1 VSRDTSL
8 EAARSLDSTDP
19 LSRWRD
25 EFYFPAG
32 PGGRRVAYLCGN
44 SLGLQPRGVVAEV
57 GRLLADWQRLAVLG
71 HHGGGANWLTY
82 QDSLAP
88 ALGRLVGAAPVEV
101 TAMASLTINLHLLM
115 ASFYRPTRDRY
126 AILIEAG
133 AFPSDRY
140 AMAAQIRHHGREPS
154 DALVQVAP
162 REGEACL
169 REEDIESLIARE
181 GGRLA
186 LVLLPG
192 VQYLTGQCLDLARLA
207 RSTHAVGAVFG
218 TDLAH
223 AVGNVPLSLHDWG
236 VDLAVWCSYKYLNG
250 GPGATAGLFVHER
263 HHDAD
268 LPRLAGWYGNEL
280 KTRFRF
286 EPKFVAERGAAGWQ
300 VSNGPI
306 LAMAPVKASLEQFDA
321 VGFNQLIARSRRLTG
336 FLESLLEARAGEA
349 IEIITPR
356 DAAARGAQLSVR
368 ARRDRDSGKALHARL
383 MAAGVICDWREPDII
398 RLAPAPLYNSYE
410 DCWRCAEALAQP

>member
-1 VSRDTSL
+1 MSMDL
-8 EAARSLDSTDP
+8 AAARERDRADP
-19 LSRWRD
+19 LSGWRN
-25 EFYFPAG
+25 EFHFPTG
-32 PGGRRVAYLCGN
+32 PDGDAVAYLCGN
-44 SLGLQPRGVVAEV
+44 SLGLQPLSVVAEV
-57 GRLLADWQRLAVLG
+57 ARVLADWQRLAVLG
-71 HHGGGANWLTY
+71 HHGGGADWLNY
-82 QDSLAP
+82 QDSLAEP
-88 ALGRLVGAAPVEV
+88 LGRLVGAAPVEV
-101 TAMASLTINLHLLM
+101 TAMSSLTINLHLLM

-140 AMAAQIRHHGREPS
+140 AMAAQLHHHGRDPAV
-154 DALVQVAP
+154 ALVQVAP
-162 REGEACL
+162 RDGEACL
-169 REEDIESLIARE
+169 REEDIEAAIAGE
-181 GGRLA
+181 GERLA

-192 VQYLTGQCLDLARLA
+192 VQYLTGQRLDLARLA
-207 RSTHAVGAVFG
+207 RSAHAVGAVFG

-223 AVGNVPLSLHDWG
+223 AIGNVPLSLHDWG
-236 VDLAVWCSYKYLNG
+236 VDFATWCSYKYLNG
-250 GPGATAGLFVHER
+250 GPGATAGLFVHQR

-286 EPKFVAERGAAGWQ
+286 DPQFVAERGAAGWQ

-321 VGFNQLIARSRRLTG
+321 VGFEPLVARSRRLTAH
-336 FLESLLEARAGEA
+336 LEALLEERAGHA

-356 DAAARGAQLSVR
+356 DATARGAQLSVR
-368 ARRDRDSGKALHARL
+368 ARRGRDSGQRLHARL

>member
-1 VSRDTSL
+1 MSTNPSL
-8 EAARSLDSTDP
+8 ARARELDRADP
-19 LSRWRD
+19 LSSWRR
-25 EFYFPAG
+25 EFHLPAG
-32 PGGRRVAYLCGN
+32 PDGSPAAYLCGN
-44 SLGLQPRGVVAEV
+44 SLGLQPRNVVTEV
-57 GRLLADWQRLAVLG
+57 GRVLADWQRLAVMG
-71 HHGGGANWLTY
+71 HHGSGADWLTY

-88 ALGRLVGAAPVEV
+88 SLARLVGAVPVEV

-140 AMAAQIRHHGREPS
+140 AMAAQLRHHGRDPA
-154 DALVQVAP
+154 DALVQVAA
-162 REGEACL
+162 RDGEACL
-169 REEDIESLIARE
+169 REEDIEAVITRE
-181 GGRLA
+181 GERLA

-192 VQYLTGQCLDLARLA
+192 VQYLTGQRLDLARLA
-207 RSTHAVGAVFG
+207 RTTHAVGAFFG

-223 AVGNVPLSLHDWG
+223 AVGNVPLALHDWD
-236 VDLAVWCSYKYLNG
+236 VDFAAWCSYKYLNG

-286 EPKFVAERGAAGWQ
+286 DPQFVPERGAAGWQ

-306 LAMAPVKASLEQFDA
+306 LGMAPIRASLEQFDA
-321 VGFNQLIARSRRLTG
+321 AGFEHLVDKSRRLTAY
-336 FLESLLEARAGEA
+336 LESLLEARAGHV

-356 DAAARGAQLSVR
+356 DAAARGAQLSIR
-368 ARRDRDSGKALHARL
+368 ARGSRESGRILHEQL

-398 RLAPAPLYNSYE
+398 RLAPAPLYNTYE
-410 DCWRCAEALAQP
+410 DCWRCAEALAQA